1 MNFFDNI
8 SMRAKFI
15 VNFLASASVLI
26 AAIFFCIWQIRII
39 GQNTDAIASNW
50 LPSVQAAGEIS
61 QLRLRYRV
69 RSLEFMQPNTPEEHA
84 KIAGSMT
91 ELNGKLEQA
100 FKKYEPLISSAE
112 EKQAYDGAV
121 AAAAGYREVVQQAVH
136 LMQSGKEDEARALS
150 KGEWTKRANL
160 LRDQTDALI
169 RINSD
174 GAKGAAAVA
183 AESAEAGIRDALM
196 ALLLGVVMA
205 LALSWLFARR
215 VTTRLGQTIVAA
227 QAISSGELHTTLP
240 ASSRDE
246 VGKLIDA
253 MGSMQISLR
262 AIIKQISQ
270 SAGQLAH
277 TAHSMTEQMERLEQA
292 SSAANESTSSAA
304 AAIEQLSVS
313 IDHVSA
319 NARETEVDSRDVAE
333 LAQRGRTTAHDVSA
347 SILSISGE
355 ISTASTQVVSL
366 AERTRNIS
374 GIADTIRDIA
384 DQTNLLALNAAIEA
398 ARAGEAGRGF
408 AVVADEVRKLAER
421 TALATNEIS
430 TIIQAV
436 VKETATVSEVMD
448 HVNPMVEAGVTQVN
462 QLTASLG
469 DIDDRMERA
478 LERFRN
484 VAEAVTE
491 QSQAGTN
498 LAGDVER
505 VVGVVEE
512 TQSTVQF
519 TREAAR
525 QLESLAL
532 GLQKE
537 VARFSI

>member
-15 VNFLASASVLI
+15 VNFLASASILI

-121 AAAAGYREVVQQAVH
+121 AAAVGYREVVQQAVH
-136 LMQSGKEDEARALS
+136 LMQSGKEDEARVLS

-169 RINSD
+169 RINAD

-183 AESAEAGIRDALM
+183 AESAAAGIRDALV

-227 QAISSGELHTTLP
+227 QAISSGELDTTLP
-240 ASSRDE
+240 PSSRDE

-430 TIIQAV
+430 SIIQAV

-448 HVNPMVEAGVTQVN
+448 HVNPMVEAGVSQVN

>member
-121 AAAAGYREVVQQAVH
+121 AAAVGYREVVQQAVH

-277 TAHSMTEQMERLEQA
+277 TAHSMTEQLERLEQA
-292 SSAANESTSSAA
+292 SRAANESTSSAA

>member
-121 AAAAGYREVVQQAVH
+121 AAAVGYREVVQQAVH

-355 ISTASTQVVSL
+355 ISTASNQVVLL

>member
-15 VNFLASASVLI
+15 VNFLASASILI

-121 AAAAGYREVVQQAVH
+121 AAAVGYREVVQQAVH
-136 LMQSGKEDEARALS
+136 LMQSGKEDEARVLS

-183 AESAEAGIRDALM
+183 AESAAAGIRDALM

-205 LALSWLFARR
+205 LALSWLFAKR

-277 TAHSMTEQMERLEQA
+277 TAHSMSEQMERLEQA

-319 NARETEVDSRDVAE
+319 NARETEIDSRGVAE
-333 LAQRGRTTAHDVSA
+333 LAQQGRTTAHDVSA
-347 SILSISGE
+347 NILSISGE
-355 ISTASTQVVSL
+355 ISTASNQVVSL

>member
-1 MNFFDNI
+1 
-8 SMRAKFI
+8 MRAKFI
-15 VNFLASASVLI
+15 VNFLASASILI

-121 AAAAGYREVVQQAVH
+121 AAAVGYREVVQQAVH
-136 LMQSGKEDEARALS
+136 LMQSGKEDEARVLS

-169 RINSD
+169 RINAD
-174 GAKGAAAVA
+174 GAKEAAAVA
-183 AESAEAGIRDALM
+183 AESAAAGIRDALM

-253 MGSMQISLR
+253 MAGMQISLR

-292 SSAANESTSSAA
+292 SSSANESTSSAA

-319 NARETEVDSRDVAE
+319 NARETEIDSRGVAE
-333 LAQRGRTTAHDVSA
+333 LAQQGRTTAHDVSA
-347 SILSISGE
+347 NILSISGE
-355 ISTASTQVVSL
+355 ISAASTQVESL

-448 HVNPMVEAGVTQVN
+448 HVNPMVVAGVTQVN

-532 GLQKE
+532 GLQQE